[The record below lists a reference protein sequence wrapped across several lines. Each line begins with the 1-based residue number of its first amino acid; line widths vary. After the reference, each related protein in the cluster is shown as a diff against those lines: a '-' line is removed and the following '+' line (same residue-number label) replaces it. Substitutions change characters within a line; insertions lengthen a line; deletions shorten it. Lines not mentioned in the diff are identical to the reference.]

1 MDDVVPAEPL
11 RHVMEALEGAK
22 HFTDEGYEYWE
33 ARELGPILG
42 YPIWQ
47 SFAGLIEK
55 ASDALAANGKDPSH
69 QISPVT
75 KLMEVGRGA
84 RVEGK
89 DYWLSRAASYLI
101 AINGDPTGRPEIG
114 AAQIYFATKTRQMEI
129 LEQESADRKRLTAR
143 DKVTKAFKAVSEV
156 AQSAGVQNR
165 MQAVF
170 HGGRFQGLYN
180 MSRAEITAAKGL
192 SEDENLLE
200 YAGAFEL
207 SMHEFQMNLAAD
219 VIANEGVKGQQ
230 QAIDRNKSVARQV
243 RQAVINS
250 RGRLPES
257 LPLEAE
263 PIKIVRKRVAAT
275 DKKQIAKP

>member
-1 MDDVVPAEPL
+1 MSDLVSAEPL
-11 RHVMEALEGAK
+11 RHVMEALEAAK

-47 SFAGLIEK
+47 SFMGLIEK
-55 ASDALAANGKDPSH
+55 ASAALAANGKDPSH

-101 AINGDPTGRPEIG
+101 TINGDPTGRPEIG

-129 LEQESADRKRLTAR
+129 LEQDNADRKRLSAR
-143 DKVTKAFKAVSEV
+143 DKVTKAFKVVSEV
-156 AQSAGVQNR
+156 AQAAGVQNR

-170 HGGRFQGLYN
+170 HGGRFQGLYD
-180 MSRAEITAAKGL
+180 MSRADITAAKGL
-192 SEDENLLE
+192 SDDENLLE

-219 VIANEGVKGQQ
+219 VITNEGIKNQQ

-250 RGRLPES
+250 KGRLPER

-275 DKKQIAKP
+275 EKKSLPKL